1 MCIERITHLHRDQR
15 GTISILTTFA
25 MLMFT
30 MLLLLIMN
38 VALQVDDKV
47 KMQNA
52 ADAATYS
59 GGVVIARGMNAIAFA
74 NHLEADVF
82 AVTAFLREAR
92 DQTAASIVPQ
102 VLQAWVEAS
111 YLFGPAEFPKFIPL
125 VSVIPEKAEM
135 EHELVSAWSEMAASA
150 AEYALPVF
158 EYILGTPEDEQSPAY
173 DHLIPN
179 FQRTVVAT
187 IPQLSA
193 EVTMEVALRH
203 GLTAEEQR
211 SVSQQIRDNPQ
222 AAAGDR
228 GPQYGVLWRTS
239 LYPVG
244 GTDEDDPMTRTLPVV
259 DPDPSGN
266 DFNAV
271 PNGPDYLT
279 RAQNRRHDLAH
290 DYLNQWIN
298 DRDLRRGLGFFGD
311 EAKMSQFQE
320 LFRIAACGQLNDL
333 LNFEYPTTNVPSM
346 LRNEIDQ
353 AYSQSEINRVL
364 EEDYTFVGV
373 AYRKH
378 VDEMAPR
385 MYVNPA
391 DETADAL
398 TFSQITLFIPRSRY
412 LYHNGSWVYYTYYYD
427 DDLHQWVPVPH
438 AWRDDWSNEW
448 SLFNQN
454 WMVKLV
460 PATSDSVPAILETHP
475 GGIVDT
481 RLPNL
486 GNPAMHEINAISTH

>member
-1 MCIERITHLHRDQR
+1 MTIARIFELHRDER

-52 ADAATYS
+52 ADAAAYS

-92 DQTAASIVPQ
+92 DRNAASVVPQ
-102 VLQAWVEAS
+102 VLQAWLEAAAM
-111 YLFGPAEFPKFIPL
+111 FGPAQFPKFIPL
-125 VSVIPEKAEM
+125 PAAIPPKAAM
-135 EHELVSAWSEMAASA
+135 EQELVDAWSEMAFSA
-150 AEYALPVF
+150 AEFALPVF
-158 EYILGTPEDEQSPAY
+158 EYILGTPENEMSPAY

-187 IPQLSA
+187 IPQMSY
-193 EVTMEVALRH
+193 EVAMEVALRH

-211 SVSQQIRDNPQ
+211 NVSQQLRYNPQ
-222 AAAGDR
+222 GAGGER
-228 GPQYGVLWRTS
+228 GPQYGVLWQTGV
-239 LYPVG
+239 YPVG
-244 GTDEDDPMTRTLPVV
+244 WTGEEDPMTRSLPVV

-266 DFNAV
+266 DYHAV
-271 PNGPDYLT
+271 PNGVVYLT
-279 RAQNRRHDLAH
+279 RAQRRRNQLAH

-320 LFRIAACGQLNDL
+320 LFRIAACGQLDDL
-333 LNFEYPTTNVPSM
+333 LYIEYPTTNVPFM
-346 LRNEIDQ
+346 LRSDIDEVS
-353 AYSQSEINRVL
+353 SQSDLNRVL
-364 EEDYTFVGV
+364 EKDYTFVGV

-385 MYVNPA
+385 MYTNPS
-391 DETADAL
+391 DQTADAM

-412 LYHNGSWVYYTYYYD
+412 LFHNGSWVYYTYYYD
-427 DDLHQWVPVPH
+427 EELDRWIPVPH
-438 AWRDDWSNEW
+438 AWMDDWSNEW

-460 PATSDSVPAILETHP
+460 PATAEAIPEILETHP
-475 GGIVDT
+475 GGMADT
-481 RLPNL
+481 RPPDL
-486 GNPAMHEINAISTH
+486 GNPSIEEINAISTH

>member
-1 MCIERITHLHRDQR
+1 MTIARIFELHRNER

-92 DQTAASIVPQ
+92 DQNAASIVPQ
-102 VLQAWVEAS
+102 VLQAWVEAAA
-111 YLFGPAEFPKFIPL
+111 LFGPAQFPKFIPL
-125 VSVIPEKAEM
+125 TSVIPPKAAM
-135 EHELVSAWSEMAASA
+135 EQELVDAWSEMAFSA
-150 AEYALPVF
+150 ADFALPVF
-158 EYILGTPEDEQSPAY
+158 EYILGTPENEMSPAY

-179 FQRTVVAT
+179 FQRAVVST

-211 SVSQQIRDNPQ
+211 NLSQQLRDNPQ
-222 AAAGDR
+222 SAAGER

-271 PNGPDYLT
+271 PDGPTYLA
-279 RAQNRRHDLAH
+279 RAQSRRNQLAH

-298 DRDLRRGLGFFGD
+298 DRDLTRGLGFFGE

-333 LNFEYPTTNVPSM
+333 LNVEYPTTNVPFM
-346 LRNEIDQ
+346 LRNDIEQ
-353 AYSQSEINRVL
+353 AATQSEINRIL

-378 VDEMAPR
+378 VNEMAPR
-385 MYVNPA
+385 RFIYPG

-398 TFSQITLFIPRSRY
+398 TFSQIALFIPRSRFLFY
-412 LYHNGSWVYYTYYYD
+412 NGSWVYYTYYFD
-427 DDLHQWVPVPH
+427 PDTGTWIPVPH
-438 AWRDDWSNEW
+438 AYTDDWVNEW

-460 PATSDSVPAILETHP
+460 PATAASVPMILETQP
-475 GGIVDT
+475 GGMVDT
-481 RLPNL
+481 RLPDL
-486 GNPAMHEINAISTH
+486 SNPAVEEINAISTH